1 MSDVK
6 IEDWKLKA
14 RTAVKL
20 YRWLESMKCS
30 SLHYRN
36 S

>member
-20 YRWLESMKCS
+20 YRWLDVNQVFVITVS
-30 SLHYRN
+30 
-36 S
+36 